1 MSDSRHAA
9 LKAILLGGITAG
21 SVDIFSPSLIYLVSP
36 LLICRAIASGLLGKP
51 AFSGGPGVLVLGV
64 LLQWGMSIII
74 AAIFVTAWKRL
85 AWMRRDWRVT
95 GLLYGVPVYLV
106 MTYVVRPLSAAWPP
120 ADYSKPIDW
129 LKVGENLLAMLLF
142 GLIVAWFTQRFLPRR
157 SS

>member
-1 MSDSRHAA
+1 MNDQRRAT
-9 LKAILLGGITAG
+9 LNAIILGGLTAG
-21 SVDIFSPSLIYLVSP
+21 SVDIFAPALIYLVSP
-36 LLICRAIASGLLGKP
+36 LLICKAIASGLLGKP
-51 AFSGGPGVLVLGV
+51 AFSGGLGAVVLGIV
-64 LLQWGMSIII
+64 LQWAMSIII

-142 GLIVAWFTQRFLPRR
+142 GLILAWFARRYLPSRQT
-157 SS
+157 